1 MLQLT
6 DSHCHLEQL
15 DDPEQVLAAA
25 AAVGVSR
32 VVTMA
37 QEQLSMRQALD
48 LARRFPGQVL
58 AGLGIHPVHVVTLEP
73 EQLDASLRFLAEH
86 ASEADQIGETGLD
99 HKWAT
104 DADQQAAQD
113 RVLDRHFELA
123 ATHRK
128 PVNLHSRRCPRQVME
143 AAIAFHRHTGL
154 GAQLHWFTQS
164 KKLIRATNDAGI
176 FVSVGP
182 TILVDT
188 QAADVAVEIDDE
200 LLLLETDAP
209 VAIGGVAGHPSR
221 ARDTLAKLAAL
232 KGVEETQLARQT
244 EVNFA
249 NFVDP
254 DQVHTTTG
262 SR

>member
-1 MLQLT
+1 LQLT
-6 DSHCHLEQL
+6 DSHCHLDQL
-15 DDPEQVLAAA
+15 ENPEQVLSAA

-37 QEQLSMRQALD
+37 QEQASMQQALD
-48 LARRFPGQVL
+48 LARRFPRQVL

-73 EQLDASLRFLAEH
+73 EQLDASLRFLVEH

-104 DADQQAAQD
+104 DADQQAAQ
-113 RVLDRHFELA
+113 VLVLERHFELA

-128 PVNLHSRRCPRQVME
+128 PVNLHSRRCLRQVME
-143 AAIAFHRHTGL
+143 AAVAFHRDTGL

-164 KKLIRATNDAGI
+164 KKLIRVSNDAGI

-182 TILVDT
+182 TILVDP
-188 QAADVAVEIDDE
+188 QAADAAVEIDDQ

-209 VAIGGVAGHPSR
+209 VSIGGVAGHPSR
-221 ARDTLAKLAAL
+221 VRDTLVKLAAL
-232 KGVEETQLARQT
+232 KGVEEAHLARQT

-249 NFVDP
+249 RFC
-254 DQVHTTTG
+254 Q
-262 SR
+262 S